1 MAEIEEDIERWYVI
15 GARSVHR
22 EEKIRDALRAAGF
35 RSHVPMKYEVRK
47 VRRQEQRT
55 MVPAITG
62 LIFARGTL
70 EALKE
75 YCTTKSREPIY
86 IRKSTYSNKQDYLT
100 VRDDV
105 MERFIEFTNIR
116 QENITYFKPEEL
128 DLKAGEMVR
137 IKGGIYDGYE
147 ATVLRL
153 KGKRKK
159 HLVVQIP
166 GVVIAAIEVEAELV
180 EPIAKEKEIRERP
193 SKNVDGDKKYLLEI
207 AEWMLANKPDKDVTN
222 VEYNLKLTELKRTRA
237 RLSTIKGF
245 TPTTEAELALPM
257 YLAAVITGEDISGA
271 RARLEKATDRLK
283 PSSKL
288 KAKCAEILSV
298 LSGDRYLAAAESPAR
313 YLSPDRKRWQ
323 NGQRNIKQ

>member
-245 TPTTEAELALPM
+245 TATTEAELALPM

-288 KAKCAEILSV
+288 KAKCSEI
-298 LSGDRYLAAAESPAR
+298 LSGDRYLAAAESPGDSVR
-313 YLSPDRKRWQ
+313 
-323 NGQRNIKQ
+323 GQVPGSS